1 MEQGHSFQGV
11 LAPIPA
17 RYSALWTGVSLRRR
31 YLGGR
36 EREEKDRDTHPY
48 RGRMGRAKAGIV
60 ETTIPGGK
68 RKRGEGSG
76 YSPIQRED
84 GKGEGG
90 YRRVDDTSVMD
101 CWAEEVVLPT

>member
-1 MEQGHSFQGV
+1 M
-11 LAPIPA
+11 
-17 RYSALWTGVSLRRR
+17 
-31 YLGGR
+31 
-36 EREEKDRDTHPY
+36 
-48 RGRMGRAKAGIV
+48 
-60 ETTIPGGK
+60 TILGGK

-90 YRRVDDTSVMD
+90 YCRVDDTSVMD

>member
-1 MEQGHSFQGV
+1 M
-11 LAPIPA
+11 
-17 RYSALWTGVSLRRR
+17 
-31 YLGGR
+31 
-36 EREEKDRDTHPY
+36 DR
-48 RGRMGRAKAGIV
+48 GIV
-60 ETTIPGGK
+60 ETTILGGK

-90 YRRVDDTSVMD
+90 YRRVDDTGVMD

>member
-1 MEQGHSFQGV
+1 MSV
-11 LAPIPA
+11 
-17 RYSALWTGVSLRRR
+17 
-31 YLGGR
+31 
-36 EREEKDRDTHPY
+36 DR
-48 RGRMGRAKAGIV
+48 GIV

-90 YRRVDDTSVMD
+90 YRRVDDTGVMD

>member
-1 MEQGHSFQGV
+1 MHQEYQIWVSKKSNSIFGESFHSKFM
-11 LAPIPA
+11 
-17 RYSALWTGVSLRRR
+17 
-31 YLGGR
+31 
-36 EREEKDRDTHPY
+36 DR
-48 RGRMGRAKAGIV
+48 GIV

-90 YRRVDDTSVMD
+90 YRRVDDTGIMD